1 MQNCVLSHFNIFRL
15 VFDLLVNLAFGED
28 FSVVFH
34 AVLGLPVKS
43 DEFLKSQFY
52 KRQKSS
58 KAFEFQSYLGFG
70 GVPVDLDP
78 VVDFVVDLPVG

>member
-52 KRQKSS
+52 KRQKFL
-58 KAFEFQSYLGFG
+58 KAFEF
-70 GVPVDLDP
+70 
-78 VVDFVVDLPVG
+78 